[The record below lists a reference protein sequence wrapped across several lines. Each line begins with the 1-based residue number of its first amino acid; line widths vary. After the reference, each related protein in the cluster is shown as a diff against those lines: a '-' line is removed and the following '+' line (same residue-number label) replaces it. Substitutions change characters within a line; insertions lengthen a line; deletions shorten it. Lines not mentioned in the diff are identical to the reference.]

1 MHTTTWAWVA
11 PLLYLTICL
20 PFTTAT
26 LAGPLGAS
34 DYVYTPAVTEGEMEI
49 DFKIGDARARDGSG
63 TRATSLGLGYGVNSF
78 WFTEVY
84 VKAKRETP
92 DNWGYDALEWENKFQ
107 LTETGKYP
115 VDVGLI
121 VEVERPRDRSEG
133 YELRFGPLFQAEIT
147 RSVVANLNVL
157 FGKNYRTAAPAHME
171 LGYQWQLKYRW
182 KPELEFGAQG
192 FGRLGPLQNWLP
204 GNQQEHKLGPAVFGK
219 IRLDGRSAI
228 HYNAAWLIG
237 GNSNTPRNTLRL
249 QAEYEF

>member
-1 MHTTTWAWVA
+1 MINAFTVRAA
-11 PLLYLTICL
+11 ALLATAVCL
-20 PFTTAT
+20 SFAT
-26 LAGPLGAS
+26 GAHAGPAA
-34 DYVYTPAVTEGEMEI
+34 YVYNPIVEQGEKEI
-49 DFKIGDARARDGSG
+49 DFKFGTQKARDG
-63 TRATSLGLGYGVNSF
+63 TRESAGSIGFGYGVNAW
-78 WFTEVY
+78 WFTEIY
-84 VKAKRETP
+84 AKANRETP
-92 DNWGYDALEWENKFQ
+92 GQWRFDAFEWENKFQ

-133 YELRFGPLFQAEIT
+133 YELRFGPLFQTEIT
-147 RSVVANLNVL
+147 RSVVANVNVL
-157 FGKNYRTAAPAHME
+157 FGKNYRTVTPAPME